1 MLQPYPYCFWK
12 HFPFAFWDPAI
23 SSGLL
28 LLIYYTDMMVT
39 HDKVNLPASSSYNGQ
54 GTLRHVKAEANEMG
68 HEAILGHA
76 WWAV

>member
-1 MLQPYPYCFWK
+1 M
-12 HFPFAFWDPAI
+12 
-23 SSGLL
+23 
-28 LLIYYTDMMVT
+28 DMMVT

-54 GTLRHVKAEANEMG
+54 GTLRHVKADANEMG